1 MNLGS
6 PHPGS
11 PLLSPRGLPAS
22 HRTPHRSGQTSLTSP
37 ALAAP
42 LHSPDLLLCPQT
54 LSQGL
59 TLGSASGQG
68 SPAVITSQH
77 QLPADAVYVVHSV
90 PCWNVSYGRAGVAS
104 GCCTQQVLRAGLRGA
119 RREAGCLYIP
129 VPRGR
134 QGSQA
139 LRNLPKASG

>member
-6 PHPGS
+6 PDPCS
-11 PLLSPRGLPAS
+11 PFSPRGPCWLPTA
-22 HRTPHRSGQTSLTSP
+22 PHTAPCQTSLTSP

-77 QLPADAVYVVHSV
+77 QLPADAVYFVHSV

-119 RREAGCLYIP
+119 RREAGFLYLS
-129 VPRGR
+129 VTSGRRGSR
-134 QGSQA
+134 A
-139 LRNLPKASG
+139 LRNLPRASR